1 MVLHAIKIAL
11 ISPFIAISAAGEAAV
26 SAFLGLPLIAQIIIV
41 VAVALWIIA
50 KIVDNAVRRIR
61 GGQ

>member
-1 MVLHAIKIAL
+1 MVLHAIKTAL
-11 ISPFIAISAAGEAAV
+11 ISPFIAINAAWEAAV
-26 SAFLGLPLIAQIIIV
+26 SAFLGLPLIGQIIIV

-50 KIVDNAVRRIR
+50 IIVDNAVQRIR